1 MDVQTL
7 ILAMSIPSAITGFC
21 FWLIQRS
28 LMKMD
33 KVREEKREKTRKEVR
48 EAEERRDTLQYLVI
62 ESVNASIA
70 LSEATA
76 KAVQRIPDAHCNG
89 DMDAALKYAE
99 KVKHEQKKFLTE
111 QGIKKVLKVEY
122 EGHED

>member
-1 MDVQTL
+1 MNFQTL
-7 ILAMSIPSAITGFC
+7 LIAMSIPSAITGFC
-21 FWLIQRS
+21 FWLIQRN
-28 LMKMD
+28 LLKMD
-33 KVREEKREKTRKEVR
+33 KAREEKREKARNEVK
-48 EAEERRDTLQYLVI
+48 EAEERRDKLQYLVI

-89 DMDAALKYAE
+89 DMEAALQYAA
-99 KVKHEQKKFLTE
+99 KVKHEQKAFLTE

-122 EGHED
+122 EDHED